1 MFLLLGRRM
10 DKLNSNSR
18 ITFNDIT
25 IETKK
30 DDIVVFASSKEYP
43 LAIPVI
49 INHGTIRNSIDTISE
64 DGNEW
69 IVSSNVSQVIVIRMY
84 ILNASKLPN
93 SDLIN

>member
-1 MFLLLGRRM
+1 MWHNIYLFVFISVQ
-10 DKLNSNSR
+10 NSNSR

-84 ILNASKLPN
+84 ILNASKLPTP
-93 SDLIN
+93 I